1 MKKKCKLL
9 VGLMLILAMSAVMI
23 GGCGS
28 SDKKKDTTIVE
39 GSATQGKEGKDITE
53 EDTDVEEEEDKSE
66 PTATADLGDKWVNM
80 GTRSFAVNGTVYTL
94 GVNTLQDMID
104 DGVPFDEDDI
114 ANANNN
120 LNSNTESQN
129 FSIVLGEYY
138 NAQVAV
144 VNTSGENKTIAE
156 CPISSIY
163 LPVDLEES
171 NDILTFAFPFTM
183 TEDELLANAGEPTSK
198 DSYSADTDYVMNTY
212 EYKAQ
217 SDKYYRET
225 GYKFEFTNGTLSY
238 VTISWIE

>member
-9 VGLMLILAMSAVMI
+9 VGLMILAMSIMLI

-28 SDKKKDTTIVE
+28 HKKEDTTRVEDNVKQSEESTDVAEDIDVSDK
-39 GSATQGKEGKDITE
+39 Q
-53 EDTDVEEEEDKSE
+53 DKSE
-66 PTATADLGDKWVNM
+66 STVTADLGDKWVNM
-80 GTRSFAVNGTVYTL
+80 DTRSFTVNGKVYTL

-104 DGVPFDEDDI
+104 GGVPFDEADI

-120 LNSNTESQN
+120 LSPNTESQN

-144 VNTSGENKTIAE
+144 INTTEENKTIAE

-171 NDILTFAFPFTM
+171 NDILTFAFPLTM

-198 DSYSADTDYVMNTY
+198 DSYGADTDYVMNTY

-238 VTISWIE
+238 VTINWIE

>member
-1 MKKKCKLL
+1 MKKNSKLL
-9 VGLMLILAMSAVMI
+9 AGLLIMVMSIMMI
-23 GGCGS
+23 GGCGA
-28 SDKKKDTTIVE
+28 KKEESKPVE
-39 GSATQGKEGKDITE
+39 GEVQQE
-53 EDTDVEEEEDKSE
+53 EDTTEPTEEEEVKEKESE
-66 PTATADLGDKWVNM
+66 EPATPSADLGDTWVNLDN
-80 GTRSFAVNGTVYTL
+80 RSFAVNGTVYTL
-94 GVNTLQDMID
+94 GVSTLQDMID
-104 DGVPFDEDDI
+104 GGVPFDEEDI

-144 VNTSGENKTIAE
+144 INTTEENRTMAE

-212 EYKAQ
+212 EYKAD

-225 GYKFEFTNGTLSY
+225 GYKFEFTNGELSY
-238 VTISWIE
+238 VTINWIE